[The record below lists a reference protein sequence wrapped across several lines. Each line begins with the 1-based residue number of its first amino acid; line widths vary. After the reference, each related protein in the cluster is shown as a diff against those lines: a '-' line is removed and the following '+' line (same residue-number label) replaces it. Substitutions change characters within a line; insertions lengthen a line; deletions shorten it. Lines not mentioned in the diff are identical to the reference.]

1 MTFDQRVNLQVFT
14 FSLLPS
20 VMEANRWNEF
30 RKDLER
36 VYLRIKNDLGD
47 VDPYFKPLVEQYPEL
62 AVDQKPKVKNEI
74 NEEEMNDEKM
84 NEEEATCPKKQET
97 KARRK
102 KTKEEIKEIL
112 VESIKNQ
119 DCLTDYQHVKVKTE
133 TEQECLETLGTLNK
147 AVVDARKRIVFF
159 TAMQGKVLHKL
170 RELTKCTVNDLIK
183 KTGYSRSHVYFILK
197 LHALVSEF
205 NMLRLS
211 NLKLPFFNTNM
222 KIITE
227 ICEED
232 KQQFQ

>member
-1 MTFDQRVNLQVFT
+1 MQ
-14 FSLLPS
+14 
-20 VMEANRWNEF
+20 M
-30 RKDLER
+30 
-36 VYLRIKNDLGD
+36 
-47 VDPYFKPLVEQYPEL
+47 
-62 AVDQKPKVKNEI
+62 
-74 NEEEMNDEKM
+74 NEEDVQM
-84 NEEEATCPKKQET
+84 NEEEAKKETCPKKPS
-97 KARRK
+97 RK

-119 DCLTDYQHVKVKTE
+119 DCLADYQHVKVKTE

-170 RELTKCTVNDLIK
+170 REITKCTVNDLIE
-183 KTGYSRSHVYFILK
+183 KTGYSRSHVYFMLK

-205 NMLRLS
+205 NMLQLS

-222 KIITE
+222 KTITE

-232 KQQFQ
+232 RHRFQKV